1 MKVPIILNV
10 NGDEYNIS
18 VSPTKTLVD
27 ALREDVGLTGTKK
40 GCAAGECGACTVL
53 FDGDPVASCMMLAVQ
68 ANGHNIVTIEGV
80 AKCGEMDPIQKSFV
94 EHGAIQCGYC
104 TPGFIM
110 VTKGLLD
117 RNPHPTEEEAKKA
130 ISGNLCRCT
139 GYQKIV
145 DAIMEL
151 SQKMEER
158 GE

>member
-1 MKVPIILNV
+1 MKVPITLNV

-130 ISGNLCRCT
+130 IAGNLCRCT

>member
-1 MKVPIILNV
+1 MKVPITLNV

-110 VTKGLLD
+110 VTKGIRIRQRRKQRKPL
-117 RNPHPTEEEAKKA
+117 PE
-130 ISGNLCRCT
+130 ISA
-139 GYQKIV
+139 
-145 DAIMEL
+145 DAPDIRR
-151 SQKMEER
+151 S
-158 GE
+158 